1 MNRPLRLT
9 LVLFIL
15 AACAKAAI
23 AQPPARV
30 AGEWDLT
37 VSSPQ
42 GARDVKATFKE
53 ESGKLSGSLQ
63 AGGRSIPFEGT
74 LTGKEV
80 KFSFTISNQGTDMV
94 ITMTGD
100 VEGDSIK
107 GKADFGALG
116 AGDWTAKRAGAGSTP
131 VAAATPAGSQ
141 GGDLTG
147 DWDVTITSPLGTNTV
162 QATFQ
167 HNGEKLGGVFKSARG
182 HLPFEGS
189 VTGKEVKLLY
199 TIQYEGNPMVITMTG
214 TAEGNSI
221 KGPADFGGL
230 ATGDWS
236 AQRKTTTASPGG
248 PAPAAGASSGDKVD
262 VSGTWTFEV
271 ETSAGSGSPTFTFTQ
286 QGEKL
291 SGQYK
296 GAFGEAPLTGTVQS
310 NTITFSFKVSV
321 GGTEGTVT
329 YFGTIAKDSMKGT
342 ATLGELGSATWTAK
356 RQ

>member
-15 AACAKAAI
+15 AAFAEAAI
-23 AQPPARV
+23 AQSARV
-30 AGEWDLT
+30 TGEWDLT
-37 VSSPQ
+37 VNSPQ
-42 GARDVKATFKE
+42 GTRTVKATFKE
-53 ESGKLSGSLQ
+53 ESGKLTGNLQ
-63 AGGRSIPFEGT
+63 AGERNLPFEGT

-80 KFSFTISNQGTDMV
+80 KFSFTVSNQGNNIV
-94 ITMTGD
+94 ISMTGD

-116 AGDWTAKRAGAGSTP
+116 AGDWTATRAGVSSTP
-131 VAAATPAGSQ
+131 VTAATPTGGQ

-147 DWDVTITSPLGTNTV
+147 EWDITIASPVGTNTV
-162 QATFQ
+162 QATVQ
-167 HNGEKLGGVFKSARG
+167 HNGEKLGGFFKSPRG
-182 HLPFEGS
+182 QLPFEGS
-189 VTGKEVKLLY
+189 VQGKEVKLVY

-236 AQRKTTTASPGG
+236 AQRKTSTASPGG
-248 PAPAAGASSGDKVD
+248 PAPATASSSADKID
-262 VSGTWTFEV
+262 VSGAWIFEV

-291 SGQYK
+291 TGQYK
-296 GAFGEAPLTGTVQS
+296 GAFGEAPLTGTIQG

-321 GGTEGTVT
+321 GGTEGTIT
-329 YFGTIAKDSMKGT
+329 YFGTIAKDSIKGT